1 MIDIFHLSLLCE
13 VKTQCTACLKG
24 YKFRPNSLPKKVH
37 FTPEPEGEATSGHR
51 LFPPSVRRP
60 SHQHMKLLSDLKL
73 GTHRKGRDESS
84 KTFSA
89 QFGTFET
96 LGWGSFPLSGWPRG
110 QRQFYDNSE
119 NDDDV
124 TLVIS
129 SISSLSMATIDDN
142 PGTGRL
148 IDKYIYQVVGRM
160 IERCAGRIVFHSLPP
175 NAIGQRIVDHWAYHQ
190 VLTWL
195 ITPSGLS
202 IDRIL
207 QSMENTQQGE
217 MVISGYKRLVAQTS
231 YVIHAFES
239 LRIYST
245 NMNCLFSGPKAY

>member
-1 MIDIFHLSLLCE
+1 MCSVFSIYGSYTKCKHSILP
-13 VKTQCTACLKG
+13 
-24 YKFRPNSLPKKVH
+24 YKFTSEKNAHCISP
-37 FTPEPEGEATSGHR
+37 PEAEATSGHR
-51 LFPPSVRRP
+51 LFPPSVGQP
-60 SHQHMKLLSDLKL
+60 SHHMKLLSALTL
-73 GTHRKGRDESS
+73 LTHRKGRDESS
-84 KTFSA
+84 KNYSA
-89 QFGTFET
+89 QFGTFEA
-96 LGWGSFPLSGWPRG
+96 LGWGRLPLSGWPRG
-110 QRQFYDNSE
+110 QRRFYDNSE

-124 TLVIS
+124 TSVIS

-160 IERCAGRIVFHSLPP
+160 IERCAGRIVFRSLPP

-195 ITPSGLS
+195 VAPSGLS

-217 MVISGYKRLVAQTS
+217 MVISGYKRLVAQAS
-231 YVIHAFES
+231 YVVHAFDS
-239 LRIYST
+239 LHLHNT
-245 NMNCLFSGPKAY
+245 NMNCLLSDLRAY